1 MDADRAL
8 KKLFRLRAP
17 ELLALTGDR
26 GARLESRLVPEL
38 NAVTRRLDF
47 VMRLKRGREVYLRH
61 LEFEMRLRGGLARR
75 VFEYAAA
82 LASEHHLPVVST
94 AIILKEPAPR
104 ALVYEERVRGRRVCW
119 RRIPV
124 LRLWKVKPATAMRL
138 GPGGAALVG
147 LMGRPDV
154 GTLEA
159 AARRIEADAPKGQFR
174 DLSAVLRML
183 SEGRYT
189 ARDLERIVPRGVVMG
204 SSLFAEVRRRSR
216 AEGRA
221 EGRSEGRSGGADRQ
235 CPHRVL
241 EFREAVPRGAPAGRG
256 AADQGLLGPSAPAG
270 VGPRRTTAHRRC
282 VPGPREEPRL
292 GRARPRAAP
301 RTARPPFEAP
311 LKSVSAGGFLGTW
324 PDGVPAK

>member
-8 KKLFRLRAP
+8 KKLFKLRAA
-17 ELLALTGDR
+17 ELLGLTGDR
-26 GARLESRLVPEL
+26 GARIESRLVPEL

-61 LEFEMRLRGGLARR
+61 LEFEMRLRGGLTRR
-75 VFEYAAA
+75 IFEYAAA

-94 AIILKEPAPR
+94 AIILERPAPP
-104 ALVYEERVRGRRVCW
+104 ALLYEERVRGRLVCW

-147 LMGRPDV
+147 LMGKPNV
-154 GTLEA
+154 AVVEA
-159 AARRIEADAPKGQFR
+159 AARRIEADAPKGQFK

-216 AEGRA
+216 AEGRV
-221 EGRSEGRSGGADRQ
+221 EGRADNARTVCLSFAEQHHEALLAVVTPLIEACSDPALLQEWALAAPRLSGDEFVALVRSHA
-235 CPHRVL
+235 PEAHRT
-241 EFREAVPRGAPAGRG
+241 APAGPPVR
-256 AADQGLLGPSAPAG
+256 
-270 VGPRRTTAHRRC
+270 
-282 VPGPREEPRL
+282 
-292 GRARPRAAP
+292 GRAPRPARRA
-301 RTARPPFEAP
+301 RSSKRR
-311 LKSVSAGGFLGTW
+311 
-324 PDGVPAK
+324 